1 MTEPTS
7 HADPVALARTLLAC
21 PSVTPADAGAQA
33 ALADILG
40 RARFK
45 VTRMTFGEGGAA
57 VPNLY
62 ASIGQGTPHLVFCGH
77 TDVVPAGDENRWS
90 HPPFAADTADGFLY
104 GRGAVDM
111 KGGVAAFAAAA
122 IDFSRSMPRSGTLS
136 LLITG
141 DEEGVAVNGTARV
154 LDWAKAEGI

>member
-7 HADPVALARTLLAC
+7 RTDPVALARTLLAC

-33 ALADILG
+33 ALGDILG
-40 RARFK
+40 RGRLK
-45 VTRMTFGEGGAA
+45 VIRMTFGDGAAA

-62 ASIGQGTPHLVFCGH
+62 ASIGQGRPHLVFCGH
-77 TDVVPAGDENRWS
+77 TDVVPAGDEKRWT
-90 HPPFAADTADGFLY
+90 HPPFAGDTANGFLY

-122 IDFSRSMPRSGTLS
+122 IDFARRLPRSGTLS
-136 LLITG
+136 LLVTG
-141 DEEGVAVNGTARV
+141 DEEGIAVNGTAR
-154 LDWAKAEGI
+154 

>member
-1 MTEPTS
+1 MTDRNAR
-7 HADPVALARTLLAC
+7 ADPIALARTLLAC

-40 RARFK
+40 RGGFK
-45 VTRMTFGEGGAA
+45 VTRMSFGDGAAA

-62 ASIGQGTPHLVFCGH
+62 ATIGHGTPHLVFCGH
-77 TDVVPAGDENRWS
+77 TDVVPPGDEKLWS
-90 HPPFAADTADGFLY
+90 HSPFAAATADGFLY

-111 KGGVAAFAAAA
+111 KGAVGAFAAAA
-122 IDFSRSMPRSGTLS
+122 LDFARGGVPSGTLS

-141 DEEGVAVNGTARV
+141 DEEGGGAG
-154 LDWAKAEGI
+154 W